1 MFETPSLALPLLA
14 ADQAQKHVTH
24 NEALS
29 VLDAIVQ
36 LSVEDR
42 DLAAPPDAPPEGVR
56 YIVAADPSGAWAG
69 HAGDVA
75 AWVDGAWSFYQP
87 RKGWR
92 CWVEDEAALLVR
104 DGSAWVSLSSGI
116 DALQGLALLGI
127 GTIADAANPFA
138 AKLNKALWTA
148 KTAAEGGDGALR
160 YTLNKETAADVLSL
174 LMQTGYSGRA
184 EIGLVGD
191 DHLTVKVSADGASWA
206 DAIIV
211 DKSDG
216 SVGLGVQPAEAMHIR
231 RTGAAFARLLVEG
244 ENGVNNL
251 VRRVSS
257 NATQPNFYT
266 MKARGTIGAETAIL
280 QNDQIGAFGA
290 QAYDG
295 AGYRVAFQLTAS
307 VIAPTPGASDMEA
320 RAVIALTPV
329 GSVAAAEIL
338 RLDHATGLSMFG
350 ANPVVDGNRHLRL
363 RSYTIAALPAASA
376 AAGQVIFCSD
386 LGGGGG
392 QLNSDG
398 ANWRRVSKGGLQTIA
413 TDAAVTLTPL
423 TSAEQV
429 RHTGILTADRS
440 VTLATANAYPGA
452 SFRVTRSGGGAFNLS
467 IGGLKTL
474 ATNTWCEVVH
484 DGSAWVLAAS
494 GTL

>member
-87 RKGWR
+87 REGWR

-148 KTAAEGGDGALR
+148 KTAAEGGDGDLR

-216 SVGLGVQPAEAMHIR
+216 SVGLGVQPA
-231 RTGAAFARLLVEG
+231 
-244 ENGVNNL
+244 
-251 VRRVSS
+251 
-257 NATQPNFYT
+257 
-266 MKARGTIGAETAIL
+266 
-280 QNDQIGAFGA
+280 
-290 QAYDG
+290 
-295 AGYRVAFQLTAS
+295 
-307 VIAPTPGASDMEA
+307 
-320 RAVIALTPV
+320 
-329 GSVAAAEIL
+329 
-338 RLDHATGLSMFG
+338 
-350 ANPVVDGNRHLRL
+350 
-363 RSYTIAALPAASA
+363 
-376 AAGQVIFCSD
+376 
-386 LGGGGG
+386 
-392 QLNSDG
+392 
-398 ANWRRVSKGGLQTIA
+398 
-413 TDAAVTLTPL
+413 
-423 TSAEQV
+423 
-429 RHTGILTADRS
+429 
-440 VTLATANAYPGA
+440 
-452 SFRVTRSGGGAFNLS
+452 
-467 IGGLKTL
+467 
-474 ATNTWCEVVH
+474 
-484 DGSAWVLAAS
+484 
-494 GTL
+494 